1 MRVTIIPED
10 KFIRKDDIMINL
22 PEWNFDDS
30 NIHAIQWYDTEGEIE
45 YKGTPNPTNT
55 SFQDTSILEPYINS
69 LEAYLDAQS
78 AIVPPPPPP
87 PGPNYLSFWDTLLFS
102 SVYAS
107 IRTQSFTSLP
117 MNTLA
122 TEFIALIGD
131 AKAGRPNTVAIQ
143 SSMSAIFSTGTFT
156 EENVEEFNNILTVGH
171 LDDIYSLSISTP

>member
-1 MRVTIIPED
+1 MTYQLTTSTII
-10 KFIRKDDIMINL
+10 IRLSDGAHIPNDPRNLDYKD
-22 PEWNFDDS
+22 
-30 NIHAIQWYDTEGEIE
+30 
-45 YKGTPNPTNT
+45 
-55 SFQDTSILEPYINS
+55 
-69 LEAYLDAQS
+69 YLDWVKEGNTPLPAP
-78 AIVPPPPPP
+78 APPP

-131 AKAGRPNTVAIQ
+131 AKAGYPNETAIQ

-156 EENVEEFNNILTVGH
+156 EENVEEFNNILNVGF
-171 LDDIYSLSISTP
+171 LNDIYSLSIPTP

>member
-1 MRVTIIPED
+1 MRVTIVPED

-45 YKGTPNPTNT
+45 YRDTLPNLT
-55 SFQDTSILEPYINS
+55 FQDTSILEPYINA
-69 LEAYLDAQS
+69 LEAYLDAQL
-78 AIVPPPPPP
+78 AIVPPPLPP
-87 PGPNYLSFWDTLLFS
+87 PGPDYLTFWDILLSS

-107 IRTQSFTSLP
+107 IRTQSFISLP

-131 AKAGRPNTVAIQ
+131 AKVGRPNETAIQ

-156 EENVEEFNNILTVGH
+156 EENIEEFNNILNVGFIN
-171 LDDIYSLSISTP
+171 DIYSLSIPTP